1 MYDAGAYVL
10 YNLHRLPVMQ
20 KFSTSIRSPYYFDT
34 FASYATAL
42 AVFRKREP
50 PEYNLKPLPSLKSN
64 PNSNENLASFAVNGS
79 IRYTV
84 GPESVKVKSK
94 PVAVEPP
101 DNTVVQDRRSGVVF
115 FGSQTIL
122 SLEDAKRIRSERA
135 AEARVT
141 DPALIALFA
150 RSYRCPNTVRA
161 DDLALS
167 PAALASLAVGEDG
180 EVDNHR
186 RDQLLSQQRR
196 EQMYHLAQRACQSN
210 LEVAMS
216 AGLHCRVAVWT
227 TLLSLLPV
235 PDPSAGLIEEVTFAE
250 GVLSP
255 LHLLRSATYTPHIT
269 SADTSGPNSG
279 PPSSHAN
286 RRGILVGGERP
297 VKVAPRESFPELPF
311 TFELIGTLLSELLEG
326 GDVQHFVV
334 ACEILRTGSV
344 LPDICRAVNLS
355 EARVQRG
362 YLVYLDLL
370 SKLELFCEATDLL
383 KATEDKYMSTLN
395 KVGVQVGMKCATCGK
410 EMSSETATGWCERCE
425 RCVSICVV
433 CHRPATGLVHW
444 CPLCAHGGH
453 LACTQRWF
461 RQSDDCPA
469 GCGHNCCS
477 TLQRAPATHAR
488 PAFRRMESLFELE
501 YCLNASTGVRSRS
514 ATTARP
520 PLPTVPSGVAAAG
533 FTEAPVVSLP
543 PGVTVSPR
551 TLQRQHLRH
560 KKLAAMQAAGHHI

>member
-161 DDLALS
+161 DDLAIS
-167 PAALASLAVGEDG
+167 AAALASLAVGEDG
-180 EVDNHR
+180 EVDIHR
-186 RDQLLSQQRR
+186 RDQLLAQQRR

-235 PDPSAGLIEEVTFAE
+235 PDPRRADRRSD
-250 GVLSP
+250 
-255 LHLLRSATYTPHIT
+255 LRR
-269 SADTSGPNSG
+269 GRVV
-279 PPSSHAN
+279 PSSPAAQRHLHAPYHFC
-286 RRGILVGGERP
+286 RYLRP
-297 VKVAPRESFPELPF
+297 
-311 TFELIGTLLSELLEG
+311 
-326 GDVQHFVV
+326 Q
-334 ACEILRTGSV
+334 
-344 LPDICRAVNLS
+344 
-355 EARVQRG
+355 Q
-362 YLVYLDLL
+362 
-370 SKLELFCEATDLL
+370 
-383 KATEDKYMSTLN
+383 
-395 KVGVQVGMKCATCGK
+395 
-410 EMSSETATGWCERCE
+410 
-425 RCVSICVV
+425 
-433 CHRPATGLVHW
+433 RPALV
-444 CPLCAHGGH
+444 
-453 LACTQRWF
+453 T
-461 RQSDDCPA
+461 RQSPRYP
-469 GCGHNCCS
+469 GWW
-477 TLQRAPATHAR
+477 RAPG
-488 PAFRRMESLFELE
+488 E
-501 YCLNASTGVRSRS
+501 G
-514 ATTARP
+514 
-520 PLPTVPSGVAAAG
+520 
-533 FTEAPVVSLP
+533 
-543 PGVTVSPR
+543 R
-551 TLQRQHLRH
+551 TP
-560 KKLAAMQAAGHHI
+560 